1 MRKLLIAVLIA
12 AALLTVSHVED
23 AITFD
28 TITGLDLAREKI
40 AAGVTIER
48 VYYTDG
54 FGFSTSEF
62 ETADP
67 EEILCLWEAVQEI
80 VLGER
85 VYQDITDWY
94 PQIIFY
100 LSDETTF
107 SIVFDAHWLEIGGMD
122 HYELE
127 NAEHFWALTKTL
139 VEKYMPC
146 Y

>member
-1 MRKLLIAVLIA
+1 MRKLLIAVLVA

-67 EEILCLWEAVQEI
+67 EEIHCLWEAVQEI

-85 VYQDITDWY
+85 VDQDITDWY
-94 PQIIFY
+94 PQIIYFNY
-100 LSDETTF
+100 LS
-107 SIVFDAHWLEIGGMD
+107 G
-122 HYELE
+122 
-127 NAEHFWALTKTL
+127 TL
-139 VEKYMPC
+139 PEFFC
-146 Y
+146 YLLRFGRFAATPP